1 MLKEKIKEK
10 EAELNSLITER
21 RSLLDDTDKA
31 TDASQIHDI
40 RTKINDKNSAIE
52 KVKAE
57 LDDLK
62 GLEAEEKR
70 SMNPINDK
78 DNGPHHRGGGASFNK
93 RDAINKYIHTRDAS
107 DAQSAG
113 ITTKDN
119 GLLIPEDIKYEPTEE
134 VKSMTDLSTLVTVYN
149 APAASGSYP
158 LVKRATAQL
167 HTVDE
172 LAKNPD
178 LAKPEF
184 MHVDW
189 KVDTYRGSIPISQE
203 DIQDTKADLLSIVAN
218 NANEQKINTT
228 NAVISNIFKSF
239 TSKSVS
245 GDNVDDI
252 KHILNVDL
260 DPAYSRTIIAS
271 QSFYNYLDTLKD
283 KNGRYLLNDPIT
295 TGSPA
300 MLLGVPVI
308 VINDELLGKAGDA
321 NAFIGDA
328 KRAVL
333 FPKRAEMSIRWVDN
347 DIYGAYLGV
356 AIRFGAT
363 KADENAGYFVTA
375 GSTSGGTTAK
385 SK

>member
-10 EAELNSLITER
+10 EAELNGLITER
-21 RSLLDDTDKA
+21 RSLLDDSNKA
-31 TDASQIHDI
+31 TEAKQIHDI
-40 RTKINDKNSAIE
+40 RTKLNDKNSAIE
-52 KVKAE
+52 KVQAE

-62 GLEAEEKR
+62 NLEAEEKR
-70 SMNPINDK
+70 SFNPVNDE
-78 DNGPHHRGGGASFNK
+78 DNGPHHRGGGANFSK

-119 GLLIPEDIKYEPTEE
+119 QVLIPEDIKYEPTEE
-134 VKSMTDLSTLVTVYN
+134 IKSMTDLSKFVTVYN

-167 HTVDE
+167 HTVEE
-172 LAKNPD
+172 LAKNPA

-203 DIQDTKADLLSIVAN
+203 DIQDSKADLMSIVAN

-228 NAVISNIFKSF
+228 NAVISNILQSF
-239 TSKSVS
+239 TKKTVS

-260 DPAYSRTIIAS
+260 DPAYSRSIIAS

-300 MLLGVPVI
+300 TLLGVPVI
-308 VINDELLGKAGDA
+308 VVNDELLGKAGDA
-321 NAFIGDA
+321 NAFVGDA
-328 KRAVL
+328 KRAIL

-347 DIYGAYLGV
+347 DVYGAYLGV

-363 KADENAGYFVTA
+363 KADEKAGYFVTA
-375 GSTSGGTTAK
+375 GTTTGGTKATK
-385 SK
+385 